1 MDSVSELAKL
11 FHERNNPKKLGTQ
24 VGKVIAAFPN
34 IKISLGKKVVLD
46 KDNLIICDAIYN
58 KVLVRNDEVVLIPTN
73 DEQRFFLIDKV
84 VKL

>member
-11 FHERNNPKKLGTQ
+11 FHERNNPKKLGIQ

-34 IKISLGKKVVLD
+34 IKISLGEKIILD
-46 KDNLIICDAIYN
+46 KDNLIICDTIYN

-84 VKL
+84 VKV